1 MDFDYNTVK
10 YLVIILSLLI
20 LGYICFLIYTDLST
34 VRSECTK
41 LKTKLFETSDSLT
54 ELQKQIEYVSADAD
68 SDTEIDEEEHT
79 LQDILNNQLFTSG
92 KEDYHNEE
100 IDPESQRDSLFNRSP
115 ASIESIESPIE
126 QPINSFSFNIPFFGQ
141 EQPDN
146 KITEVNDE
154 PEPAPEIP
162 VVPYNEQEDI
172 QFLSTSNQ
180 CEGTIASGKNKGK
193 QCSKE
198 AIADSKYCA
207 KHGK

>member
-79 LQDILNNQLFTSG
+79 LHDILNNQLFTSG

-100 IDPESQRDSLFNRSP
+100 IDPES
-115 ASIESIESPIE
+115 IKSPIE

-154 PEPAPEIP
+154 QEPAPEMP
-162 VVPYNEQEDI
+162 VNEQEDI

-180 CEGTIASGKNKGK
+180 CEGTVASGKNKGK